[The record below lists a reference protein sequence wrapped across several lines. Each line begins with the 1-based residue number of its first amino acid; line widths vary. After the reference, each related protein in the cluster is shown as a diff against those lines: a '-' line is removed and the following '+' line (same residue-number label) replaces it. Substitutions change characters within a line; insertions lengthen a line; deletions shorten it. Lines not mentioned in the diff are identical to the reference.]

1 VVDDE
6 TKNYEN
12 EKWVYDIKEDG
23 KTLITENLE
32 SSTSSETNI
41 EV

>member
-23 KTLITENLE
+23 ETLITENLE